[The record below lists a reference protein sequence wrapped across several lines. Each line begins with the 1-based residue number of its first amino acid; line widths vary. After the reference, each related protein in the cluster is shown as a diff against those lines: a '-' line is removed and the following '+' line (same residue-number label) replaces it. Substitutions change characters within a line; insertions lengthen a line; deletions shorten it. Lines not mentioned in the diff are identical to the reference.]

1 MIYNVLELYLIYFG
15 NKDRDSCYMI
25 YSIGVSIVYR
35 LYRLF
40 SILNIF
46 IISKKFL
53 IYNNKIIERNEG
65 SMAFIWSCK

>member
-1 MIYNVLELYLIYFG
+1 
-15 NKDRDSCYMI
+15 MI

-65 SMAFIWSCK
+65 SMVFIWSCK